1 MPVIK
6 VKLNRIVK
14 MGYKSTY
21 KSEMIQTR
29 LEQGYYDDIVEAGI
43 QGGVFNADTQ
53 PTKEELDLKLA
64 QYASD
69 GLPVIFTIPLQ
80 DGELENTYDYI
91 ADVLLN
97 PQDHPDIVPNGI
109 PDFTIGLIKTSM
121 NSYGEKSGDF
131 FIECSKAQFSRTPI
145 REYKIYPVK
154 LGYGVNTSSY
164 KIAFVVAGDP
174 AYDSYKVVDFYPS
187 LGSVKFPIV
196 ETIELNIDDIEPIPI
211 DLPSFASQYLNSSN
225 LKNIASSMKY
235 KPTDVG
241 LIRVKIM
248 VNAEHGVEYSTQGGD
263 AFIKVERWTIN
274 GSGSFGGDYFPE
286 LEDLEGFYPSVT
298 STLKLTV
305 FQSGGKFKSFDGY
318 VLVSEIKT
326 ENNSFVP
333 TFHTVSFDNNIAYP
347 DLGVIDA
354 TEHGRFESIEEFAD
368 YLGDPGYLLEMLDS
382 KNTDVGIIHVNMG
395 LSGAIDSPA
404 FKIEKVKYAS
414 SGSWPDGIVSQNT
427 ALRITSFSN
436 TNIFGFDSGYQIFF
450 PNVEEVHDY
459 QIVYPYP
466 GPDESNK
473 VIYPEI
479 VGYNWSNDGGDSSL
493 TSRDVTIEQVIDK
506 LKDKREEIAGLLEQN
521 EAALVYV
528 KYGSSDLGTEQR
540 PEVYFK
546 VEKTYS
552 RSYLTT
558 GYILRFSVMSP
569 GFENALEPSIA
580 WVFEDGTVKIWKKED
595 GVTYPHLGT
604 YSSDNGG
611 EENLDELKATFETL
625 TKTLFN
631 KIPENSTGI
640 FDLNV
645 GGIGT
650 LIIKAENVIR
660 QMGTSWERGMYYTI
674 MGGTGGYFDFENY
687 MGLVWVGVGGGT
699 GGNANAVIWRRNNK
713 MIYPQ
718 IASFNWGSVSGDGTL
733 LGIWTVDEFAS
744 KLSEQYTTILEALS
758 YTIGGVGLVKVTWG
772 EPLDTFNTYVKVE
785 SSSSDTY
792 MNSRRAFVATPL
804 VGTNISALA
813 CKIYISG
820 KHNYVV
826 IRKEEMVET
835 GLPKIELVIPGN
847 IDTENFTTA
856 TAIYPY
862 IKEQFESL
870 KTLMSG
876 KNAVELKV
884 SFEGSSDYWGFFV
897 YKSTSKHSG
906 VSGMETDVYKIEP
919 YTNSFDNNI
928 SYEMKYLYMVKSG
941 DELIARV
948 LTYQAGMADL

>member
-1 MPVIK
+1 MGQQPARRMPVIK
-6 VKLNRIVK
+6 IKLNQIIK

-64 QYASD
+64 RSASG
-69 GLPVIFTIPLQ
+69 GLPVIFTISLQ
-80 DGELENTYDYI
+80 DGDLENTYDYI

-121 NSYGEKSGDF
+121 NNAGEKSGDF
-131 FIECSKAQFSRTPI
+131 FIECSKAQFSGTPI
-145 REYKIYPVK
+145 REYKIYPVR
-154 LGYGVNTSSY
+154 LGSGVNTSSY
-164 KIAFVVAGDP
+164 KVAFVVAGDP

-187 LGSVKFPIV
+187 
-196 ETIELNIDDIEPIPI
+196 
-211 DLPSFASQYLNSSN
+211 
-225 LKNIASSMKY
+225 
-235 KPTDVG
+235 
-241 LIRVKIM
+241 
-248 VNAEHGVEYSTQGGD
+248 
-263 AFIKVERWTIN
+263 
-274 GSGSFGGDYFPE
+274 
-286 LEDLEGFYPSVT
+286 
-298 STLKLTV
+298 
-305 FQSGGKFKSFDGY
+305 
-318 VLVSEIKT
+318 
-326 ENNSFVP
+326 
-333 TFHTVSFDNNIAYP
+333 
-347 DLGVIDA
+347 
-354 TEHGRFESIEEFAD
+354 
-368 YLGDPGYLLEMLDS
+368 
-382 KNTDVGIIHVNMG
+382 
-395 LSGAIDSPA
+395 
-404 FKIEKVKYAS
+404 
-414 SGSWPDGIVSQNT
+414 
-427 ALRITSFSN
+427 
-436 TNIFGFDSGYQIFF
+436 
-450 PNVEEVHDY
+450 
-459 QIVYPYP
+459 
-466 GPDESNK
+466 PDESNK

-493 TSRDVTIEQVIDK
+493 TSKDVTIEQVIDK

-528 KYGSSDLGTEQR
+528 KYGSHDLGVEQC

-558 GYILRFSVMSP
+558 GYILRFSVMPP
-569 GFENALEPSIA
+569 GFENTLAPSIA
-580 WVFEDGTVKIWKKED
+580 WVFEDGTYHIWKKED

-604 YSSDNGG
+604 YNSDNGG
-611 EENLDELKATFETL
+611 EKDLDELKTTFQTL
-625 TKTLFN
+625 TKTLLN
-631 KIPENSTGI
+631 RIPENGAGI
-640 FDLNV
+640 FDLFV
-645 GGIGT
+645 SGMGS

-660 QMGTSWERGMYYTI
+660 QIGTSWERGMYYTI
-674 MGGTGGYFDFENY
+674 MGGPDGYGHDFENY
-687 MGLVWVGVGGGT
+687 MGFVWVGVGGGT
-699 GGNANAVIWRRNNK
+699 GGNANAIVWKKKNNK

-718 IASFNWGSVSGDGTL
+718 IASFNWGSLGGDGTL
-733 LGIWTVDEFAS
+733 LGSWTVDQFAS

-758 YTIGGVGLVKVTWG
+758 YTTGGVGLVSVTWG
-772 EPLDTFNTYVKVE
+772 EPLSTFSTYVKVE
-785 SSSSDTY
+785 LSSSNTY

-826 IRKEEMVET
+826 IGKEEMVET

-847 IDTENFTTA
+847 IDIENFTTA
-856 TAIYPY
+856 TAVYPY

-870 KTLMSG
+870 ETLMSG
-876 KNAVELKV
+876 KNAVELRV
-884 SFEGSSDYWGFFV
+884 SFEGSSSYWGFFV

-906 VSGMETDVYKIEP
+906 VNGMETDVYKIEP

-941 DELIARV
+941 DELIARI
-948 LTYQAGMADL
+948 LTYQAGMTDL

>member
-1 MPVIK
+1 MPAIK
-6 VKLNRIVK
+6 VKLNQIVK

-43 QGGVFNADTQ
+43 QGGVFSSDTQ

-64 QYASD
+64 QSASG
-69 GLPVIFTIPLQ
+69 GLPVIFTVPLQ
-80 DGELENTYDYI
+80 DGDLENTYDYI
-91 ADVLLN
+91 VDVLLN
-97 PQDHPDIVPNGI
+97 PQDYPDIIPNGI

-121 NSYGEKSGDF
+121 NNYGEKSGDF
-131 FIECSKAQFSRTPI
+131 FIECSKAQFSGTPI
-145 REYKIYPVK
+145 REYKIYPVR
-154 LGYGVNTSSY
+154 LGSGANMSSY
-164 KIAFVVAGDP
+164 KVAFVVAGDP
-174 AYDSYKVVDFYPS
+174 TYDSYKVVDFYP
-187 LGSVKFPIV
+187 
-196 ETIELNIDDIEPIPI
+196 
-211 DLPSFASQYLNSSN
+211 
-225 LKNIASSMKY
+225 
-235 KPTDVG
+235 
-241 LIRVKIM
+241 
-248 VNAEHGVEYSTQGGD
+248 
-263 AFIKVERWTIN
+263 
-274 GSGSFGGDYFPE
+274 
-286 LEDLEGFYPSVT
+286 
-298 STLKLTV
+298 
-305 FQSGGKFKSFDGY
+305 
-318 VLVSEIKT
+318 
-326 ENNSFVP
+326 
-333 TFHTVSFDNNIAYP
+333 
-347 DLGVIDA
+347 
-354 TEHGRFESIEEFAD
+354 
-368 YLGDPGYLLEMLDS
+368 
-382 KNTDVGIIHVNMG
+382 
-395 LSGAIDSPA
+395 
-404 FKIEKVKYAS
+404 
-414 SGSWPDGIVSQNT
+414 
-427 ALRITSFSN
+427 
-436 TNIFGFDSGYQIFF
+436 
-450 PNVEEVHDY
+450 
-459 QIVYPYP
+459 
-466 GPDESNK
+466 GPDESDK

-493 TSRDVTIEQVIDK
+493 TSRDVTTEQVIDK

-528 KYGSSDLGTEQR
+528 KYGSHDLGVEQC

-558 GYILRFSVMSP
+558 GYILRFSIMSP
-569 GFENALEPSIA
+569 GFENTLAPSIA

-631 KIPENSTGI
+631 KIPENSTSI

-674 MGGTGGYFDFENY
+674 MGGTGGYFDFEDY

-699 GGNANAVIWRRNNK
+699 GGNTNAVIWKKNNK
-713 MIYPQ
+713 MTYPYLDPISWNDYGNSDIQ
-718 IASFNWGSVSGDGTL
+718 TL
-733 LGIWTVDEFAS
+733 ANFLNYKFQTIEKGIDEGGVA
-744 KLSEQYTTILEALS
+744 LLTILS
-758 YTIGGVGLVKVTWG
+758 FKGSR
-772 EPLDTFNTYVKVE
+772 PLLCKVE
-785 SSSSDTY
+785 KSLQWIGTADALGGLY
-792 MNSRRAFVATPL
+792 ITPL
-804 VGTNISALA
+804 YVDLLDQTPCVIFIGAAS
-813 CKIYISG
+813 SG
-820 KHNYVV
+820 PV
-826 IRKEEMVET
+826 IWKKEEMVET

-856 TAIYPY
+856 TAVYPY

-870 KTLMSG
+870 ETLMSG

-884 SFEGSSDYWGFFV
+884 SFEGSSSYWGFFV

-941 DELIARV
+941 DELIARI
-948 LTYQAGMADL
+948 LTYQAGMTDL

>member
-6 VKLNRIVK
+6 VELNRIVK

-64 QYASD
+64 QSASG
-69 GLPVIFTIPLQ
+69 GLPVIFTVPLQ

-97 PQDHPDIVPNGI
+97 PQDYPDIVPNGI

-121 NSYGEKSGDF
+121 NNFGEKSGDF
-131 FIECSKAQFSRTPI
+131 FIECSKAQFSGTPI

-154 LGYGVNTSSY
+154 LGSGVNTSSY
-164 KIAFVVAGDP
+164 KVAFVVAGDP
-174 AYDSYKVVDFYPS
+174 TYDSYKVVDFYPS
-187 LGSVKFPIV
+187 
-196 ETIELNIDDIEPIPI
+196 
-211 DLPSFASQYLNSSN
+211 
-225 LKNIASSMKY
+225 
-235 KPTDVG
+235 
-241 LIRVKIM
+241 
-248 VNAEHGVEYSTQGGD
+248 
-263 AFIKVERWTIN
+263 
-274 GSGSFGGDYFPE
+274 
-286 LEDLEGFYPSVT
+286 
-298 STLKLTV
+298 
-305 FQSGGKFKSFDGY
+305 
-318 VLVSEIKT
+318 
-326 ENNSFVP
+326 
-333 TFHTVSFDNNIAYP
+333 
-347 DLGVIDA
+347 
-354 TEHGRFESIEEFAD
+354 
-368 YLGDPGYLLEMLDS
+368 
-382 KNTDVGIIHVNMG
+382 
-395 LSGAIDSPA
+395 
-404 FKIEKVKYAS
+404 
-414 SGSWPDGIVSQNT
+414 
-427 ALRITSFSN
+427 
-436 TNIFGFDSGYQIFF
+436 
-450 PNVEEVHDY
+450 
-459 QIVYPYP
+459 
-466 GPDESNK
+466 PDESNK

-493 TSRDVTIEQVIDK
+493 TGKDVTIEQVIDK

-528 KYGSSDLGTEQR
+528 KYGSHDLGVEQC

-580 WVFEDGTVKIWKKED
+580 WVFEDGTYHIWKKED

-611 EENLDELKATFETL
+611 EKNLDELKATFETL

-645 GGIGT
+645 GGIGV
-650 LIIKAENVIR
+650 LIVKAENVIR

-699 GGNANAVIWRRNNK
+699 GGNTNAVIWKRNNK

-733 LGIWTVDEFAS
+733 LGSWTVDEFAS

-758 YTIGGVGLVKVTWG
+758 YTTGSVGLVSVSWG
-772 EPLDTFNTYVKVE
+772 EPMSTFSTYVKVE
-785 SSSSDTY
+785 LSHSNTY
-792 MNSRRAFVATPL
+792 MNSRMVLVATPL
-804 VGTNISALA
+804 VGANISALA
-813 CKIYISG
+813 CKIYISS

-856 TAIYPY
+856 TAVYPY

-870 KTLMSG
+870 ETLMSG

-884 SFEGSSDYWGFFV
+884 SFEGSSSYWGFFV

-919 YTNSFDNNI
+919 YTNSFDSNI

-941 DELIARV
+941 DELIARI
-948 LTYQAGMADL
+948 LTYQAGMTDL

>member
-1 MPVIK
+1 
-6 VKLNRIVK
+6 

-21 KSEMIQTR
+21 KSEEIQAR

-43 QGGVFNADTQ
+43 LGGVFDADTQ

-64 QYASD
+64 QSASG

-80 DGELENTYDYI
+80 DGDLENTYDYI

-97 PQDHPDIVPNGI
+97 PQDYPDIVPNGI

-121 NSYGEKSGDF
+121 NNFGEKSGDF
-131 FIECSKAQFSRTPI
+131 FIECSKAQFSGTPI

-154 LGYGVNTSSY
+154 LGSGVNMSSY
-164 KIAFVVAGDP
+164 KVAFVVAGDP
-174 AYDSYKVVDFYPS
+174 TYDSYKIVDFYPS
-187 LGSVKFPIV
+187 LGAVKFPVV
-196 ETIELNIDDIEPIPI
+196 ETIELNIDDVEPNPI

-241 LIRVKIM
+241 LIRVKI
-248 VNAEHGVEYSTQGGD
+248 VANTENGVEYSTQGGD

-274 GSGSFGGDYFPE
+274 GSGSFGGEYFPE
-286 LEDLEGFYPSVT
+286 LKDLTGDYPSVT

-305 FQSGGKFKSFDGY
+305 FQSGGKFKTFDGY
-318 VLVSEIKT
+318 VLVSGIKT

-395 LSGAIDSPA
+395 LLGTIDSPA
-404 FKIEKVKYAS
+404 FKIEKIKYAS
-414 SGSWPDGIVSQNT
+414 SGNWPDGIVSQNT
-427 ALRITSFSN
+427 ALRITSFSD
-436 TNIFGFDSGYQIFF
+436 TNLFRFGSGYQIFF

-466 GPDESNK
+466 GPDESDK

-493 TSRDVTIEQVIDK
+493 TSRNVTIEQVIDK
-506 LKDKREEIAGLLEQN
+506 LKDKRDEIAGLLEQN

-528 KYGSSDLGTEQR
+528 KYGSSDLDTEQR

-569 GFENALEPSIA
+569 GFENTLEPSIA
-580 WVFEDGTVKIWKKED
+580 WVFEDGTVKIWKEED

-604 YSSDNGG
+604 YISDNGG
-611 EENLDELKATFETL
+611 EKDLDELKGTFETL

-631 KIPENSTGI
+631 KIPENGTGI
-640 FDLNV
+640 FDLFV
-645 GGIGT
+645 SGMGT
-650 LIIKAENVIR
+650 LFIKAENVIR

-674 MGGTGGYFDFENY
+674 MGGTGVFDFENY

-699 GGNANAVIWRRNNK
+699 GGNANAVIWRKNNK
-713 MIYPQ
+713 IAYPRLPYIRWNNFGEWNIENLANFLYQGWGQISDNMDDLEVAVQPIYGFGQ
-718 IASFNWGSVSGDGTL
+718 ELLCKVEKSFRWVGTVAT
-733 LGIWTVDEFAS
+733 LGGLYVTP
-744 KLSEQYTTILEALS
+744 LNLES
-758 YTIGGVGLVKVTWG
+758 INNTPCIIYIGGSA
-772 EPLDTFNTYVKVE
+772 
-785 SSSSDTY
+785 SS
-792 MNSRRAFVATPL
+792 P
-804 VGTNISALA
+804 
-813 CKIYISG
+813 
-820 KHNYVV
+820 V
-826 IRKEEMVET
+826 IWKKEEMVET

-847 IDTENFTTA
+847 IDVQNFTTA
-856 TAIYPY
+856 TAVYPY

-870 KTLMSG
+870 ETLMSG

-884 SFEGSSDYWGFFV
+884 SFEGSSNYWGFFV

-906 VSGMETDVYKIEP
+906 VTGMETDVYKIEP
-919 YTNSFDNNI
+919 YTNSFGTNI

-941 DELIARV
+941 DELIAKV

>member
-6 VKLNRIVK
+6 VKLNQIIK

-43 QGGVFNADTQ
+43 QGGVFSADTQ

-64 QYASD
+64 QSASG
-69 GLPVIFTIPLQ
+69 GLPVIFTVPLQ
-80 DGELENTYDYI
+80 DGDLENTYDYI
-91 ADVLLN
+91 ADVLMN
-97 PQDHPDIVPNGI
+97 PQDYPDIVPNGI
-109 PDFTIGLIKTSM
+109 PDFAIGLIKTSM
-121 NSYGEKSGDF
+121 NDYGEKSGDF
-131 FIECSKAQFSRTPI
+131 FIECSKAQFSGTPI

-154 LGYGVNTSSY
+154 LGSGVNTSSY
-164 KIAFVVAGDP
+164 KVAFVVAGDP
-174 AYDSYKVVDFYPS
+174 AYNSYKVVDFYPS
-187 LGSVKFPIV
+187 LGAVKFPIV

-211 DLPSFASQYLNSSN
+211 DLPSFASQYLNSFN

-248 VNAEHGVEYSTQGGD
+248 ANTADGVEYSTQGGD

-274 GSGSFGGDYFPE
+274 GSGSFGGEYFPE
-286 LEDLEGFYPSVT
+286 LKDLEGNYPSVT

-305 FQSGGKFKSFDGY
+305 FQSGGRFKSFDGY
-318 VLVSEIKT
+318 VLVSGIKT

-333 TFHTVSFDNNIAYP
+333 TFHTVSFGNNDI
-347 DLGVIDA
+347 
-354 TEHGRFESIEEFAD
+354 
-368 YLGDPGYLLEMLDS
+368 
-382 KNTDVGIIHVNMG
+382 
-395 LSGAIDSPA
+395 
-404 FKIEKVKYAS
+404 
-414 SGSWPDGIVSQNT
+414 
-427 ALRITSFSN
+427 
-436 TNIFGFDSGYQIFF
+436 
-450 PNVEEVHDY
+450 
-459 QIVYPYP
+459 
-466 GPDESNK
+466 
-473 VIYPEI
+473 
-479 VGYNWSNDGGDSSL
+479 
-493 TSRDVTIEQVIDK
+493 
-506 LKDKREEIAGLLEQN
+506 
-521 EAALVYV
+521 
-528 KYGSSDLGTEQR
+528 
-540 PEVYFK
+540 
-546 VEKTYS
+546 
-552 RSYLTT
+552 
-558 GYILRFSVMSP
+558 
-569 GFENALEPSIA
+569 
-580 WVFEDGTVKIWKKED
+580 
-595 GVTYPHLGT
+595 TYPHLGT
-604 YSSDNGG
+604 YNSDNGG
-611 EENLDELKATFETL
+611 EKNLDELKATFETL

-674 MGGTGGYFDFENY
+674 MGGTGGYFDFEDY
-687 MGLVWVGVGGGT
+687 MGLVWVGVSGGT
-699 GGNANAVIWRRNNK
+699 GGNTNAVIWKKNNK

-733 LGIWTVDEFAS
+733 LGSWTVDEFAS

-758 YTIGGVGLVKVTWG
+758 YTTGGVGLVSVSWG
-772 EPLDTFNTYVKVE
+772 EPMTTFSTYVKVE
-785 SSSSDTY
+785 LSSSYTY
-792 MNSRRAFVATPL
+792 MNYRQALVATPL
-804 VGTNISALA
+804 VGTNISRLA
-813 CKIYISG
+813 CKIYISS

-826 IRKEEMVET
+826 IGKEEMVET

-856 TAIYPY
+856 TDVYPY

-870 KTLMSG
+870 ETLMSG
-876 KNAVELKV
+876 KNTVELRV
-884 SFEGSSDYWGFFV
+884 SFEGSSSYWGFFV

-919 YTNSFDNNI
+919 YTNSFDSNI

-948 LTYQAGMADL
+948 LTYQAGMTDL

>member
-1 MPVIK
+1 
-6 VKLNRIVK
+6 

-43 QGGVFNADTQ
+43 QGGVFSADTQ

-64 QYASD
+64 QSASG
-69 GLPVIFTIPLQ
+69 GLPVIFTVPLQ
-80 DGELENTYDYI
+80 DGDLENTYDYI
-91 ADVLLN
+91 VDVLLN
-97 PQDHPDIVPNGI
+97 PQDYPDIIPNGI
-109 PDFTIGLIKTSM
+109 PDFTIGLIKTSW
-121 NSYGEKSGDF
+121 NDNYGAKLGDF
-131 FIECSKAQFSRTPI
+131 FIECSKAQYSDFPV
-145 REYKIYPVK
+145 REYKIYPVE
-154 LGYGVNTSSY
+154 LGSRADTPDRLNSY
-164 KIAFVVAGDP
+164 KVAFVVVGDSN
-174 AYDSYKVVDFYPS
+174 AKYNSYKVVDFYPS
-187 LGSVKFPIV
+187 LGAVKFPIV

-211 DLPSFASQYLNSSN
+211 DLPSFASQFLNSSN

-248 VNAEHGVEYSTQGGD
+248 VDAEHGVEYSTQGGD

-274 GSGSFGGDYFPE
+274 GSGSFGGEYFPE
-286 LEDLEGFYPSVT
+286 LEDLEGIYPSIT

-305 FQSGGKFKSFDGY
+305 FQPGGKFKTFDGY
-318 VLVSEIKT
+318 VLVSGIKT
-326 ENNSFVP
+326 EDNSFVP

-395 LSGAIDSPA
+395 LSGAYDSPA
-404 FKIEKVKYAS
+404 FKIEKIKYAS

-466 GPDESNK
+466 GPDESDK

-493 TSRDVTIEQVIDK
+493 TGKDVTIKQVIDK

-569 GFENALEPSIA
+569 GFENALAPSIA
-580 WVFEDGTVKIWKKED
+580 WVFEDGTYHIWKKED

-611 EENLDELKATFETL
+611 EKNLDELKATFETL

-687 MGLVWVGVGGGT
+687 MGLVWVGVSGGT
-699 GGNANAVIWRRNNK
+699 GGNTNAVIWKKNNK
-713 MIYPQ
+713 MTYPYLDSISWNDYGNPDIQ
-718 IASFNWGSVSGDGTL
+718 TLADFLNYNFPIIEGGIDEKGVALLTIPYFNGSRPML
-733 LGIWTVDEFAS
+733 C
-744 KLSEQYTTILEALS
+744 
-758 YTIGGVGLVKVTWG
+758 
-772 EPLDTFNTYVKVE
+772 KVE
-785 SSSSDTY
+785 KSLRWIGTADALGGLY
-792 MNSRRAFVATPL
+792 ITPL
-804 VGTNISALA
+804 YVDLLDQTPCVIFIGAAS
-813 CKIYISG
+813 SG
-820 KHNYVV
+820 PV
-826 IRKEEMVET
+826 IWKKEEMVET

-856 TAIYPY
+856 TAVYPY
-862 IKEQFESL
+862 IKEQFGSL
-870 KTLMSG
+870 ETLMSG

-884 SFEGSSDYWGFFV
+884 SFEGSSSYWGFFV

-948 LTYQAGMADL
+948 LTYQAGMTDL